1 MGAIAKWILDIK
13 TSNEQL
19 EYFVIFIFFIFQM
32 IEKTVRTTR
41 LVVIQ
46 YNFEF
51 KHDKYPLESYYFVN
65 THPMD
70 AKVN

>member
-19 EYFVIFIFFIFQM
+19 EYFVIFLCLFFKWL
-32 IEKTVRTTR
+32 KTVKTTR